1 MFHPEALPLIFA
13 ALMGASILLYVVLDG
28 FDLGVGL
35 LFPFTT
41 EAERDRMIA
50 SIGPFWDANETWL
63 VLAIG
68 LLLVAFPTAHGTI
81 LTALYLPVAVM
92 LIGLILRGVAFEFRA
107 KAPIPHKKPWDIAFW
122 AGSLMTALSQGFM
135 LGIYI
140 MGLQWSLATVAF
152 ATLTAGALA
161 VAYSFIGAGWVIFK
175 TDGALQL
182 KAVHWAK
189 GGIWGVVL
197 GMGAVSAATPLA
209 SPRIFDKWFTLPEVV
224 ALAPLPLM
232 SALLVALL
240 WLSLRRLPTRDDSFA
255 WFPFVGAVVLMILGF
270 FGMAYSFYPYIVP
283 EKMTIWQ
290 AAAATESL
298 SIILVGTLVVLPV
311 ILGYT
316 VLAYVIFRGKA
327 TKLSYD

>member
-1 MFHPEALPLIFA
+1 
-13 ALMGASILLYVVLDG
+13 
-28 FDLGVGL
+28 
-35 LFPFTT
+35 
-41 EAERDRMIA
+41 
-50 SIGPFWDANETWL
+50 
-63 VLAIG
+63 
-68 LLLVAFPTAHGTI
+68 
-81 LTALYLPVAVM
+81 
-92 LIGLILRGVAFEFRA
+92 
-107 KAPIPHKKPWDIAFW
+107 
-122 AGSLMTALSQGFM
+122 MTSLSQGFM

-140 MGLQWSLATVAF
+140 MGLEWSLTTMAF
-152 ATLTAGALA
+152 ATLTAGALT

-197 GMGAVSAATPLA
+197 GMGAVSAATPLV
-209 SPRIFDKWFTLPEVV
+209 SQRIFDKWFTFPEVV

-232 SALLVALL
+232 SGLLVALL
-240 WLSLRRLPTRDDSFA
+240 WVALNRLPTRDDSFA
-255 WFPFVGAVVLMILGF
+255 WFPFVGAVVLMVLGF

-283 EKMTIWQ
+283 EQMTIWQ

-327 TKLSYD
+327 TKLSYE

>member
-35 LFPFTT
+35 LFPFAT
-41 EAERDRMIA
+41 EPERDRMIA

-107 KAPIPHKKPWDIAFW
+107 KAPLGHKKPWDTAFW
-122 AGSLMTALSQGFM
+122 AGSLMTSLSQGFM

-140 MGLQWSLATVAF
+140 MGLEWSLATMAF
-152 ATLTAGALA
+152 ATLTAGALT

-175 TDGALQL
+175 TDGAL
-182 KAVHWAK
+182 
-189 GGIWGVVL
+189 
-197 GMGAVSAATPLA
+197 
-209 SPRIFDKWFTLPEVV
+209 
-224 ALAPLPLM
+224 
-232 SALLVALL
+232 
-240 WLSLRRLPTRDDSFA
+240 
-255 WFPFVGAVVLMILGF
+255 
-270 FGMAYSFYPYIVP
+270 
-283 EKMTIWQ
+283 
-290 AAAATESL
+290 
-298 SIILVGTLVVLPV
+298 
-311 ILGYT
+311 
-316 VLAYVIFRGKA
+316 
-327 TKLSYD
+327 

>member
-1 MFHPEALPLIFA
+1 
-13 ALMGASILLYVVLDG
+13 
-28 FDLGVGL
+28 
-35 LFPFTT
+35 
-41 EAERDRMIA
+41 
-50 SIGPFWDANETWL
+50 
-63 VLAIG
+63 
-68 LLLVAFPTAHGTI
+68 
-81 LTALYLPVAVM
+81 
-92 LIGLILRGVAFEFRA
+92 
-107 KAPIPHKKPWDIAFW
+107 
-122 AGSLMTALSQGFM
+122 MTSLSQGFM

-140 MGLQWSLATVAF
+140 MGLEWSLATMAF
-152 ATLTAGALA
+152 AALTAGALT

-197 GMGAVSAATPLA
+197 GMGAVSAATPLV
-209 SPRIFDKWFTLPEVV
+209 SPRIFDKWFSFPEVV

-240 WLSLRRLPTRDDSFA
+240 WLSLRRLPTHDDSFA